1 MTVMQSYSL
10 SLTYTSL
17 RMYVSQT
24 APATVPASS
33 ENAPVAKTGDTV
45 TLSPEATTPPVVDE
59 TASQVVDETPTSA
72 QPEASVSEAPSPEV
86 PPAPTSLAERRA
98 GGRHHHRHVR
108 GEGRDHHGDEGHG
121 MRRFERKLDRLF
133 DRVDGRGDGA
143 VDQAELT
150 DALTKVTREPR
161 PDTTEA
167 PASSAPE
174 TSAPAAESQPQTSPA
189 SAMSYTSVT
198 VVIAVRQYT
207 SVAAMA
213 A

>member
-45 TLSPEATTPPVVDE
+45 T
-59 TASQVVDETPTSA
+59 
-72 QPEASVSEAPSPEV
+72 
-86 PPAPTSLAERRA
+86 
-98 GGRHHHRHVR
+98 
-108 GEGRDHHGDEGHG
+108 
-121 MRRFERKLDRLF
+121 
-133 DRVDGRGDGA
+133 
-143 VDQAELT
+143 
-150 DALTKVTREPR
+150 
-161 PDTTEA
+161 
-167 PASSAPE
+167 
-174 TSAPAAESQPQTSPA
+174 
-189 SAMSYTSVT
+189 